1 MCTWSL
7 DSLSAAKS
15 ALFSVTMIYSVNSS
29 TKFYVSNL
37 SDIVAMLGQAGVRL
51 KGGDKNAIDDLTIL
65 IVVVNLT
72 VGESSWYL

>member
-1 MCTWSL
+1 
-7 DSLSAAKS
+7 
-15 ALFSVTMIYSVNSS
+15 
-29 TKFYVSNL
+29 
-37 SDIVAMLGQAGVRL
+37 MLGQAGVRL